1 MRVRQ
6 TLLRVSM
13 DISEPSFYECRL
25 LKTLF
30 INSAPS
36 SMVNHHLLIQ
46 REYKPAIVSL
56 NKTDSIILLDSLS
69 HNYPIESFQYPILD
83 LELEKPPLK

>member
-13 DISEPSFYECRL
+13 DISEPTFHECRL
-25 LKTLF
+25 LKALF
-30 INSAPS
+30 MNSAAS

-46 REYKPAIVSL
+46 REYKPAIISL
-56 NKTDSIILLDSLS
+56 NKTDSILLLDCLS
-69 HNYPIESFQYPILD
+69 NNYPIEAFQYPIH
-83 LELEKPPLK
+83 PPLK